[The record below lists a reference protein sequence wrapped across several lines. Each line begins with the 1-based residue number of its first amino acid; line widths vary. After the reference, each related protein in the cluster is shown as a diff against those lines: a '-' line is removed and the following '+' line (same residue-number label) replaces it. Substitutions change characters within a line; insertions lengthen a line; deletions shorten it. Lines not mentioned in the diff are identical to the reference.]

1 MRTLSKA
8 EIFNKS
14 ISLFE
19 GVKETIPSSEYGE
32 KEGVVNIFWW
42 LEQCCESEYIKRITP
57 IARDE
62 YRSNGKSERY
72 KHLKSLLPCVTVSG
86 TFFYRNMDGLDTQN
100 GLMCIDIDDIDC
112 EDIEALKI
120 DLITKFNWIF
130 AVGVSLSGDGLWV
143 VVPYDTSKD
152 HKKIFNH
159 ISNVLMNE
167 MGIQVD
173 ECCSDISRLR
183 VIATDSAIKIREE
196 VVVYEDEMEGTDK
209 EVEMIQWRKNQE
221 KYLHNS
227 LLNDDRFV
235 YACAAIAIRQFGY
248 KTDGNSNMMRWVS
261 CLDGLASLG
270 YSGLDLAL
278 ELSRQSK
285 GYVSDRDVEQQFN
298 RCLREG
304 GNREW
309 LGRFFGVCRE
319 RLGPDW
325 IRKIKNAMGRN

>member
-1 MRTLSKA
+1 MKTLSLR
-8 EIFNKS
+8 EIFNKN
-14 ISLFE
+14 ITLFE
-19 GVKETIPSSEYGE
+19 RVKETTPFSSYGDN
-32 KEGVVNIFWW
+32 GVVNVFWW
-42 LEQCCESEYIKRITP
+42 FEQCYESDDIKRLTN

-62 YRSNGKSERY
+62 YKSNGKSERY

-86 TFFYRNMDGLDTQN
+86 TFIYRDMNGLDTQN

-112 EDIEALKI
+112 EDIEVLKTE
-120 DLITKFNWIF
+120 LITKFNWIF

-143 VVPYDTSKD
+143 VVPYDLSKD

-159 ISNVLMNE
+159 ISNTLMNE

-183 VIATDSAIKIREE
+183 VIATDDTIKIREE
-196 VVVYEDEMEGTDK
+196 VVVYEDEMDDVDK
-209 EVEMIQWRKNQE
+209 EVEMIQWHKNQE

-235 YACAAIAIRQFGY
+235 YACAAIAIRQFGFQ
-248 KTDGNSNMMRWVS
+248 TNGNSNMMRWVS

-270 YSGLDLAL
+270 HSGLGLAL
-278 ELSRQSK
+278 ELSRQSD

-298 RCLREG
+298 RSLRKG

-309 LGRFFGVCRE
+309 LGRFFGVCKE
-319 RLGPDW
+319 GLGPDW
-325 IRKIKNAMGRN
+325 IKKIKNAMGEK